1 MSCVLTLVPHSLYP
15 KYLVQ
20 FIFYLV
26 SRRRRRRDAES
37 EERRAGQLKCYN
49 IFSTVS
55 WQKWSGFQTNNLG
68 SRVNPHVWMLNSSWS
83 KPHYPLKG
91 YISFHIL
98 ICTRYL
104 PTHGN
109 DRPVKEE
116 KKERGERETKK
127 ERSLLPKTGKKKKRE
142 KARD

>member
-1 MSCVLTLVPHSLYP
+1 
-15 KYLVQ
+15 
-20 FIFYLV
+20 
-26 SRRRRRRDAES
+26 
-37 EERRAGQLKCYN
+37 
-49 IFSTVS
+49 
-55 WQKWSGFQTNNLG
+55 
-68 SRVNPHVWMLNSSWS
+68 
-83 KPHYPLKG
+83 LKG

-127 ERSLLPKTGKKKKRE
+127 ERSLLPKTGKKKKKERRPE
-142 KARD
+142 IRRSKIEFQRQPAFLPSVGSLGWK